1 MLVSIIH
8 TIKRLST
15 TKNILKPS
23 APTCN
28 CCSKISCPLSGD
40 CLQSSLV
47 YICKADTPN
56 IIENHPCYIGLTENT
71 FKDQFYKH
79 IDSFKYGSK
88 RNAMELSNFEWE
100 NKYANTEKDL
110 VWNILAHIPEAK
122 RCLLCSTCIYVV
134 MLYICYIY
142 NIYIIYIYIYIYI

>member
-1 MLVSIIH
+1 M
-8 TIKRLST
+8 
-15 TKNILKPS
+15 
-23 APTCN
+23 
-28 CCSKISCPLSGD
+28 
-40 CLQSSLV
+40 QSSLV

-56 IIENHPCYIGLTENT
+56 IIENHPYYIGLTENT

-142 NIYIIYIYIYIYI
+142 NIYIIYIYIYIYDGRDFGQVKYRIYQLMEKHFFSE